1 MKKLQFILFL
11 ALVALLSSCN
21 KKEIKEDSVVLCIPV
36 YGQSLALGEEA
47 ERITD
52 FDSLAVFAHGRIV
65 TENLDDQF
73 GYFDND
79 DLKQWGKKMLQY
91 QKRSYELSV
100 YGMAEALA
108 SQLGNDTL
116 ICIFPGGQGATTL
129 QHLSKGTE
137 PYQKFLDDI
146 KTAYETAKE
155 HGCAFEVPA
164 ICWMQGESDIEDY
177 PGTNYKSLL
186 QKISRDLNQDIQ
198 QITGQKKDIRII
210 CYQSNNVSGGEKYV
224 QDSYNCIE
232 SQVPQSQMELI
243 RDDSLFWPSGPT
255 YPYTFARERIHF
267 DGISQKRFGYLAAL
281 TANAIIHHETQ
292 KCGLYPIKA
301 EASDNTIVIHFQVPV
316 PPLQLDTINVNIAPH
331 YGFGVITN
339 DNRDI
344 LQSVS
349 LEDNTIR
356 LTCSEAIDQCKV
368 RYAIN
373 GEKKK
378 SGNLKGPRG
387 NLRDAQ
393 GDHYQATIM
402 GKAYPLHNWCYQF
415 DFPISRE

>member
-21 KKEIKEDSVVLCIPV
+21 KKEIKENSVVLCIPV

-52 FDSLAVFAHGRIV
+52 FDSLAVFGHERIV

-79 DLKQWGKKMLQY
+79 DFKQWGKKMLQY

-116 ICIFPGGQGATTL
+116 ICIFPGGQGATTI

-155 HGCAFEVPA
+155 QGCAFEVPA

-177 PGTNYKSLL
+177 PGTNYKTLL

-255 YPYTFARERIHF
+255 YPYTFARERIHL

-281 TANAIIHHETQ
+281 TANAIIHRKTQ
-292 KCGLYPIKA
+292 ECGLYPIKT
-301 EASDNTIVIHFQVPV
+301 EASDKTIIIHFQVPV
-316 PPLQLDTINVNIAPH
+316 PPLQLDTINVNKAPH
-331 YGFGVITN
+331 YGFGVITK

-402 GKAYPLHNWCYQF
+402 GKTYPLHNWCYQF
-415 DFPISRE
+415 DFPISHE